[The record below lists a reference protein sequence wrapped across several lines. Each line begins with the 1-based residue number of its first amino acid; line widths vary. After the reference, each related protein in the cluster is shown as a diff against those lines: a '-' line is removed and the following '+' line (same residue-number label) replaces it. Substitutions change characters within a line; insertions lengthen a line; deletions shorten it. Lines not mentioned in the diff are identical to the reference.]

1 LVSLALVLLLEL
13 SLFEPQLGVPG
24 VHGPQIFAV
33 AAVLAGLAAAFISL
47 ALLPQRDPLSLP
59 EEKRVWYVYTAEVI
73 GALLFAHIYMTM
85 PELFSG
91 RFRQYWAFI
100 VVAIA
105 YVGVGLGEAFR
116 RRGVRVLAEPLGRTG
131 VFLPLLPALAFW
143 AQASLTSYA
152 GVLFWVGLLYVILS
166 IQHKSFTY
174 GVAAGLAGN
183 AALWALMQD
192 RDFTFLEHP
201 QFWMIPPAVSVL
213 VASHLT
219 RDQLKES
226 QLTAIRYVAMLV
238 IYLSSTGEMFI
249 SGIGESLWPVMLLMA
264 FSVAGV
270 LTGIGLRVRA
280 FLYLGA
286 GFLTLSLVSMV
297 WHASRAL
304 HHVWPW
310 WAFGF
315 SLGVAILVLFALFEK
330 RRDDFLHKIEQLQSW
345 EM

>member
-1 LVSLALVLLLEL
+1 
-13 SLFEPQLGVPG
+13 
-24 VHGPQIFAV
+24 
-33 AAVLAGLAAAFISL
+33 
-47 ALLPQRDPLSLP
+47 
-59 EEKRVWYVYTAEVI
+59 
-73 GALLFAHIYMTM
+73 
-85 PELFSG
+85 
-91 RFRQYWAFI
+91 
-100 VVAIA
+100 
-105 YVGVGLGEAFR
+105 
-116 RRGVRVLAEPLGRTG
+116 
-131 VFLPLLPALAFW
+131 
-143 AQASLTSYA
+143 
-152 GVLFWVGLLYVILS
+152 VLFWVGLLYVILS

-213 VASHLT
+213 MASHLT

-264 FSVAGV
+264 LSVAGV

-286 GFLTLSLVSMV
+286 GFLILSLVSMV

-304 HHVWPW
+304 QHVWPW